1 MNHYDHMEPMGPTG
15 SGPTGRIVVKPRG
28 IVIDLFGDYLRY
40 QGGAARLRDLT
51 TLLEC
56 FGVGESTAR
65 VTLTRLRK
73 EGWFNTEP
81 DPAGR
86 GVVYALTEKSWR
98 ILDEGRERIFT
109 RAEDSWAG
117 VWHMVIYYVPEPERA
132 LREQLRKELSWLGF
146 GSLAAST
153 WISPHDRLATVEEKF
168 AGIPA
173 VRLDLLRAQSKGLT
187 YDRDMAQRCWALE
200 ELNQDYLEFVARYR
214 QQMPRFR
221 SGRMPVQEALVER
234 TRLIQDYRKFPFRD
248 PDLPTDLLPARWM
261 GCEAH
266 ELFLEARAALRA
278 GAEAHVDAVVGSTHT
293 VSEQP
298 M

>member
-1 MNHYDHMEPMGPTG
+1 M
-15 SGPTGRIVVKPRG
+15 KPRG

-40 QGGAARLRDLT
+40 RGGSARLRDLT
-51 TLLEC
+51 ALLEC

-73 EGWFNTEP
+73 EGWFSTEP
-81 DPAGR
+81 DPSGR
-86 GVVYALTEKSWR
+86 GVIYSLTEKSWR

-109 RAEDSWAG
+109 RAESEWG
-117 VWHMVIYYVPEPERA
+117 GMWHMVIYYVPEPERA

-146 GSLAAST
+146 GALAAST
-153 WISPHDRLATVEEKF
+153 WICPHDRLTTVEEKF

-187 YDRDMAQRCWALE
+187 YDRDMAQRCWDLT
-200 ELNQDYLEFVARYR
+200 ELNHDYVEFVERYR
-214 QQMPRFR
+214 QLMPRFR
-221 SGRMPVQEALVER
+221 SGRMPAREALVER

-266 ELFLEARAALRA
+266 ELFLEARGVLRTS
-278 GAEAHVDAVVGSTHT
+278 AERHVDTVLGPVGAQADPDAV
-293 VSEQP
+293 
-298 M
+298 